1 MSRLS
6 PRDVALALTGSALS
20 LFAAA
25 FLFDPLCLRFGAAEG
40 LILLCAAA
48 LLCLIGHRFQKN
60 PLLLGGL
67 IVLNLSVALL
77 VLLMVSTIT

>member
-6 PRDVALALTGSALS
+6 PRDVALALTGGALS

-25 FLFDPLCLRFGAAEG
+25 FLFDPLCLGFGAAEG

-48 LLCLIGHRFQKN
+48 LL
-60 PLLLGGL
+60 
-67 IVLNLSVALL
+67 
-77 VLLMVSTIT
+77 